1 MITEITL
8 TNWKSYQQATLYVDP
23 LNILIGTNS
32 GGKSNLIEAI
42 KFLQLSA
49 SGLPLSEIANGSSV
63 LDGMRGGAEM
73 LAYRGDKSKDISLS
87 VKVVPKGE
95 VDFCFSYSI
104 YFRLVESGEVRVV
117 NEFLRK
123 DFLVRDQP
131 SGSRK
136 KNNVV
141 LFTALPAIKS
151 SELSEKSLTL
161 SVTVKKG
168 YTELHEISSSKSA
181 LSQFTFNKVSTEAL
195 NGLNTVREALSNIFV
210 LSPDVSKMRAYS
222 RVSEELSTDANNIAG
237 VIASFKGEKGEN
249 ISRIL
254 TNYIDR
260 LSEKDISRVWA
271 EVAGHFQKDAMLYI
285 EERWHDDQKF
295 IVDARAASD
304 GTLHLL
310 SVMTALL
317 TLKKGT
323 LLIIEDIDE
332 GLHSSRSDLLV
343 EFLKE
348 VSIKRGVDVLM
359 TTHNASLLDAFGNE
373 MIAFMSRIHRDEE
386 SGASTIT
393 LLEDLKQ
400 LPRLLAKGKVGKIS
414 TMGLLDKAS

>member
-23 LNILIGTNS
+23 LTILIGTNS

-49 SGLPLSEIANGSSV
+49 SGLPLSEITNGSSI
-63 LDGMRGGAEM
+63 LDGIRGGAEM
-73 LAYRGDKSKDISLS
+73 LAYRGDNLKDIRLS
-87 VKVVPKGE
+87 VKVAPEEE
-95 VDFCFSYSI
+95 VDFYFSYSI
-104 YFRLVESGEVRVV
+104 SFRVIESGEVRVV
-117 NEFLRK
+117 SEVLRK
-123 DFLVRDQP
+123 EFSVKDPQ
-131 SGSRK
+131 SGSGK
-136 KNNVV
+136 KNNVI
-141 LFTALPAIKS
+141 LFSADRAIES
-151 SELSEKSLTL
+151 DEYLTL
-161 SVTVKKG
+161 SVRVKEG
-168 YTELHEISSSKSA
+168 FTELHQISSSKSA
-181 LSQFTFNKVSTEAL
+181 LSQFTFNKVATEAL
-195 NGLNTVREALSNIFV
+195 DGLNALRKALNNIFV
-210 LSPDVSKMRAYS
+210 LSPDISKMRTYS
-222 RVSEELSTDANNIAG
+222 RVSEDLSTDASNIAG
-237 VIASFKGEKGEN
+237 VIASFKGEQGEN

-317 TLKKGT
+317 TLKRGT

-348 VSIKRGVDVLM
+348 VSIKRGVDVVM

-373 MIAFMSRIHRDEE
+373 MLAFMSIVHRNEE
-386 SGASTIT
+386 TGQSEIT
-393 LLEDLKQ
+393 LVEDLKY
-400 LPRLLAKGKVGKIS
+400 LGRLLARGKVGRLS
-414 TMGLLDKAS
+414 TLGLLENKSLKSA

>member
-23 LNILIGTNS
+23 LTILIGTNS

-42 KFLQLSA
+42 KFLQLST
-49 SGLPLSEIANGSSV
+49 SGLPLSEITNGSST
-63 LDGMRGGAEM
+63 LDGIRGGAEM
-73 LAYRGDKSKDISLS
+73 LAYRGDNSKTISLS

-95 VDFCFSYSI
+95 VDIHYIYSMS
-104 YFRLVESGEVRVV
+104 FMVNESGEVRVV
-117 NEFLRK
+117 NENLQK
-123 DFLVRDQP
+123 YLSTENQKEGVGKQN
-131 SGSRK
+131 SV
-136 KNNVV
+136 N
-141 LFTALPAIKS
+141 LFNALPAIES
-151 SELSEKSLTL
+151 LEIPDEYLTL
-161 SVTVKKG
+161 SVNVREG
-168 YTELHEISSSKSA
+168 YTELHKISSSKSA
-181 LSQFTFNKVSTEAL
+181 LSQFTFNKAAVDTIT
-195 NGLNTVREALSNIFV
+195 GLNTVREVLNNIFV
-210 LSPDVSKMRAYS
+210 LSPDISKMRTYS
-222 RVSEELSTDANNIAG
+222 RVSEDLSNDASNIAG
-237 VIASFKGEKGEN
+237 VIASFKGEQGED

-386 SGASTIT
+386 SGASKIT